1 MISPPNRL
9 SSEFADQKIIELN
22 ENQNKA
28 VMLPENIN
36 ALILA
41 GAGSGKTRVLTSRI
55 NYLVSN
61 KNHHIGEILAVTF
74 TNKAASEMKQRL
86 SFLLMRPIERM
97 WVGTFHSLAHRLLR
111 SHPIEAN
118 LSPTFQ
124 ILDAQDQY
132 RIVKRLMKENGVDET
147 KFPIRKVQ
155 WFINQQKDEG
165 ILPQNID
172 AGYNFFVKQSAK
184 VFDLYEKHCQ
194 VNDLVDFAGLLVKSF
209 ELLKNNQTLLD
220 YYQKKFRHILVDEF
234 QDTNRIQY
242 QWIKILHN
250 RSNHVFCVGDDDQ
263 SIYGWRG
270 ARIENIQKIENDF
283 SPIEVIKLEQNYRST
298 GNILSASNALIANN
312 KNRLEKSLW
321 TESGNG
327 DLINVFNA
335 RTETEEA
342 QYIIGEIQ
350 TQFNQGRNLDE
361 CAILYRS
368 NAQSRVFEESL
379 IKHNLNYRIYGGLR
393 FFERAEIKDA
403 MGYVRLIENTSD
415 SVAFERI
422 VNFPTRGVGLS
433 TIEKI
438 RSYSSENNMDLFQ
451 SSIAIVEALPTRA
464 SNALQ
469 SFIHLIEAINDSTKN
484 LTLSEKIDSILIQ
497 SGLMTH
503 YANDKTDKAGSKRE
517 NLDELV
523 TAATQYVHEE
533 GNEMNETQGFVALA
547 TLDSSGESNQSNQKS
562 VQLMTVHSAKG
573 LEFPVVFLVGLE
585 EDLFPSRQSKDEP
598 HLLDEERRL
607 CYVGMTRAMK
617 SLTLSYASRRFLHG
631 QSFYSVNSRF
641 LNEIPRKFLNY
652 IKNPNSESRTI
663 TYENN
668 NSSAKIVSS
677 KSDSIYSVGQ
687 VVKHSKFGM
696 GTIVNYEGSGDSMR
710 LQINFQKAGT
720 KWLISSYANL
730 EIV

>member
-1 MISPPNRL
+1 MISPPIV
-9 SSEFADQKIIELN
+9 DGLN
-22 ENQNKA
+22 EKQQQSVA
-28 VMLPENIN
+28 LDEDIN

-41 GAGSGKTRVLTSRI
+41 GAGSGKTRVLTHRI
-55 NYLVSN
+55 HYLVST
-61 KNHHIGEILAVTF
+61 KNYHVDDILAVTF
-74 TNKAASEMKQRL
+74 TNKAANEMKERL
-86 SFLLMRPIERM
+86 SDLLRRPIGRM

-111 SHPIEAN
+111 THPIEAN

-124 ILDAQDQY
+124 ILDAQDQF
-132 RIVKRLMKENGVDET
+132 RIIKRLMKENGVDET
-147 KFPIRKVQ
+147 KFPIKKVQ

-165 ILPQNID
+165 ILPHEID

-194 VNDLVDFAGLLVKSF
+194 VNDLVDFAGLLVKSYG
-209 ELLKNNQTLLD
+209 LLKNNQSLLEH
-220 YYQKKFRHILVDEF
+220 YQNKFRHILVDEF

-242 QWIKILHN
+242 QFIKILHN
-250 RSNHVFCVGDDDQ
+250 QTNHVFCVGDDDQ

-270 ARIENIQKIENDF
+270 AKIENIQKIENDF
-283 SPIEVIKLEQNYRST
+283 KPIQVIKLEQNYRST

-312 KNRLEKSLW
+312 QNRLEKSLW
-321 TESGNG
+321 TESGDG
-327 DLINVFNA
+327 DLINVLNA

-342 QYIIGEIQ
+342 QYVVGEIQ

-379 IKHNLNYRIYGGLR
+379 IKQNLNYRIYGGLR

-403 MGYVRLIENTSD
+403 MGYIRLIENTSD
-415 SVAFERI
+415 NIAFERI
-422 VNFPTRGVGLS
+422 VNFPTRGIGLS

-438 RSYSSENNMDLFQ
+438 RSYANENQTNLFQ
-451 SSIAIVEALPTRA
+451 SSIAIVDSLPSRA
-464 SNALQ
+464 ANALQ
-469 SFIHLIEAINDSTKN
+469 SFIHLIEAISDSSKN
-484 LTLSEKIDSILIQ
+484 LILNEKVDSILLQ
-497 SGLMTH
+497 SGLMSH
-503 YANDKTDKAGSKRE
+503 YANDKSDKAGSKRE

-533 GNEMNETQGFVALA
+533 DNEMNETQGFIALA
-547 TLDSSGESNQSNQKS
+547 TLDSSGESNQSNQSS

-631 QSFYSVNSRF
+631 QSFYSLSSRF
-641 LNEIPRKFLNY
+641 LDEIPKSFLNY
-652 IKNPNSESRTI
+652 IKNESTENSYQG
-663 TYENN
+663 YEKNTN
-668 NSSAKIVSS
+668 VSN
-677 KSDSIYSVGQ
+677 KMIATSDSIYSIGQ
-687 VVKHSKFGM
+687 VVKHAKFGL
-696 GTIVNYEGSGDSMR
+696 GTILNYEGSGDSMR

>member
-1 MISPPNRL
+1 MISPPI
-9 SSEFADQKIIELN
+9 ADGLN
-22 ENQNKA
+22 EKQQQSVA
-28 VMLPENIN
+28 LDEDIN

-41 GAGSGKTRVLTSRI
+41 GAGSGKTRVLTHRI
-55 NYLVSN
+55 HYLVST
-61 KNHHIGEILAVTF
+61 KNHHVDEILAVTF
-74 TNKAASEMKQRL
+74 TNKAATEMKERL
-86 SFLLMRPIERM
+86 SELLRRPIGRM

-111 SHPIEAN
+111 THPVEAN

-124 ILDAQDQY
+124 ILDAQDQF

-147 KFPIRKVQ
+147 KFPIKKVQ

-165 ILPQNID
+165 ILPHQID
-172 AGYNFFVKQSAK
+172 PEHNYFVKQSAK

-194 VNDLVDFAGLLVKSF
+194 ANDLVDFAGLLVKSY
-209 ELLKNNQTLLD
+209 ELLKNNQSLLD

-242 QWIKILHN
+242 QFIKILY
-250 RSNHVFCVGDDDQ
+250 SQGNHVFCVGDDDQ

-283 SPIEVIKLEQNYRST
+283 KPIQVIKLEQNYRST
-298 GNILSASNALIANN
+298 GNILSASNAVIANN
-312 KNRLEKSLW
+312 PNRLEKSLW
-321 TESGNG
+321 TESGDG

-342 QYIIGEIQ
+342 QYVVGEIQ
-350 TQFNQGRNLDE
+350 SQFNQGRNLNE

-379 IKHNLNYRIYGGLR
+379 IKRNLNYRIYGGLR

-415 SVAFERI
+415 NIAFERI
-422 VNFPTRGVGLS
+422 VNFPTRGIGLS

-438 RSYSSENNMDLFQ
+438 RSNAIKNHTDLFQ
-451 SSIAIVEALPTRA
+451 SSIAIVESLPARA
-464 SNALQ
+464 SNSLQ
-469 SFIHLIEAINDSTKN
+469 TFIHLIEAISDSTKN
-484 LTLSEKIDSILIQ
+484 LTLSEKVDSILLQ
-497 SGLMTH
+497 SGLMSH
-503 YANDKTDKAGSKRE
+503 YSNDKTDKAGSKRE

-533 GNEMNETQGFVALA
+533 DNEMNETQGFIALA
-547 TLDSSGESNQSNQKS
+547 TLDSSGESNQSNQS
-562 VQLMTVHSAKG
+562 CVQLMTVHSAKG

-617 SLTLSYASRRFLHG
+617 SLTLTYASRRFLHG
-631 QSFYSVNSRF
+631 QSFYSLNSRF
-641 LNEIPRKFLNY
+641 LDEIPRSFLNY
-652 IKNPNSESRTI
+652 IKNPNSEN
-663 TYENN
+663 TYGGYKKNTN
-668 NSSAKIVSS
+668 DSKKMVSTT
-677 KSDSIYSVGQ
+677 DSIYSIGQ
-687 VVKHSKFGM
+687 VVKHSKFGL

-710 LQINFQKAGT
+710 LQIKFQKVGT

-730 EIV
+730 ELV

>member
-1 MISPPNRL
+1 MISPPIV
-9 SSEFADQKIIELN
+9 DGLN
-22 ENQNKA
+22 EKQQQSVA
-28 VMLPENIN
+28 LDENIN

-41 GAGSGKTRVLTSRI
+41 GAGSGKTRVLTHRI
-55 NYLVSN
+55 HYLVST
-61 KNHHIGEILAVTF
+61 KNYHVDDILAVTF
-74 TNKAASEMKQRL
+74 TNKAANEMKERL
-86 SFLLMRPIERM
+86 SDLLRRPIGRM
-97 WVGTFHSLAHRLLR
+97 WIGTFHSLAHRLLR
-111 SHPIEAN
+111 THPIEAN

-124 ILDAQDQY
+124 ILDAQDQF
-132 RIVKRLMKENGVDET
+132 RIIKRLMKENGVDET
-147 KFPIRKVQ
+147 KFPIKKVQ

-165 ILPQNID
+165 ILPHEID
-172 AGYNFFVKQSAK
+172 AGYNFFIKQSAK

-194 VNDLVDFAGLLVKSF
+194 VNDLVDFAGLLVKSYG
-209 ELLKNNQTLLD
+209 LLKNNQSLLEH
-220 YYQKKFRHILVDEF
+220 YQNKFRHILVDEF

-242 QWIKILHN
+242 QFIKILHN
-250 RSNHVFCVGDDDQ
+250 QKNHVFCVGDDDQ

-270 ARIENIQKIENDF
+270 AKIENIQKIENDF
-283 SPIEVIKLEQNYRST
+283 KPIQVIKLEQNYRST

-312 KNRLEKSLW
+312 QNRLEKSLW
-321 TESGNG
+321 TESGDG
-327 DLINVFNA
+327 DLINVLNA

-342 QYIIGEIQ
+342 QYVVGEIQ

-379 IKHNLNYRIYGGLR
+379 IKQNLNYRIYGGLR

-403 MGYVRLIENTSD
+403 MGYIRLIENTSD
-415 SVAFERI
+415 NIAFERI
-422 VNFPTRGVGLS
+422 VNFPTRGIGLS

-438 RSYSSENNMDLFQ
+438 RSYANENQTNLFQ
-451 SSIAIVEALPTRA
+451 SSIAIVDSLPSRA
-464 SNALQ
+464 ANALQ
-469 SFIHLIEAINDSTKN
+469 SFIHLIEAISDSSKN
-484 LTLSEKIDSILIQ
+484 LILNEKVDSILLQ
-497 SGLMTH
+497 SGLMSH
-503 YANDKTDKAGSKRE
+503 YANDKSDKAGSKRE

-533 GNEMNETQGFVALA
+533 DNEMNETQGFIALA
-547 TLDSSGESNQSNQKS
+547 TLDSSGESNQSNQSS

-631 QSFYSVNSRF
+631 QSFYSLSSRF
-641 LNEIPRKFLNY
+641 LDEIPKSFLNY
-652 IKNPNSESRTI
+652 IKNESTENSYQR
-663 TYENN
+663 YEKNTN
-668 NSSAKIVSS
+668 VSN
-677 KSDSIYSVGQ
+677 KMIATSDSIYSIGQ
-687 VVKHSKFGM
+687 VVKHAKFGL
-696 GTIVNYEGSGDSMR
+696 GTILNYEGSGDSMR

>member
-1 MISPPNRL
+1 MISP
-9 SSEFADQKIIELN
+9 SMADELN
-22 ENQNKA
+22 EKQQQSVALKED
-28 VMLPENIN
+28 VN

-41 GAGSGKTRVLTSRI
+41 GAGSGKTRVLTHRI
-55 NYLVSN
+55 HYLVST
-61 KNHHIGEILAVTF
+61 KNHHVDDILAVTF
-74 TNKAASEMKQRL
+74 TNKAANEMKERL
-86 SFLLMRPIERM
+86 SELLRRPIGRM

-111 SHPIEAN
+111 THPVEAN

-124 ILDAQDQY
+124 ILDAQDQF

-147 KFPIRKVQ
+147 KFPIKKVQ

-165 ILPQNID
+165 ILPHQID
-172 AGYNFFVKQSAK
+172 AEHNYFVKQSAK
-184 VFDLYEKHCQ
+184 IFDFYEKHCQ
-194 VNDLVDFAGLLVKSF
+194 TNDLVDFAGLLVKSY
-209 ELLKNNQTLLD
+209 ELLKNNQSLLD
-220 YYQKKFRHILVDEF
+220 HYQKKFRHILVDEF

-242 QWIKILHN
+242 QWIKLLHTQQ
-250 RSNHVFCVGDDDQ
+250 NHIFCVGDDDQ

-283 SPIEVIKLEQNYRST
+283 KPIQVIKLEQNYRST
-298 GNILSASNALIANN
+298 GNILSASNAVIANN

-321 TESGNG
+321 TKSGDG
-327 DLINVFNA
+327 ELINVFNA

-342 QYIIGEIQ
+342 QYVVSEVEN
-350 TQFNQGRNLDE
+350 QFNQGRNLSE

-379 IKHNLNYRIYGGLR
+379 IKRNLNYRIYGGLR

-403 MGYVRLIENTSD
+403 MGYVRLIENRSD
-415 SVAFERI
+415 NIAFERI
-422 VNFPTRGVGLS
+422 VNFPTRGIGLS

-438 RSYSSENNMDLFQ
+438 RSHATENHTDLFQ
-451 SSIAIVEALPTRA
+451 SSIAIVNSLPARA

-469 SFIHLIEAINDSTKN
+469 AFINLIEAISDSSKN
-484 LTLSEKIDSILIQ
+484 LTLSEKVDSILMQ
-497 SGLMTH
+497 SGLMSH

-533 GNEMNETQGFVALA
+533 DNEMNETQGFIALA
-547 TLDSSGESNQSNQKS
+547 TLDSSGESNQSNQNC

-607 CYVGMTRAMK
+607 CYVGMTRAMNT
-617 SLTLSYASRRFLHG
+617 LTLSYASKRFIHG
-631 QSFYSVNSRF
+631 NSFYSMASRF
-641 LNEIPRKFLNY
+641 LDEIPINYLNY
-652 IKNPNSESRTI
+652 IKNSSSGVNMRNPKDNQSHYTKMTSS
-663 TYENN
+663 
-668 NSSAKIVSS
+668 NSSMY
-677 KSDSIYSVGQ
+677 SIGQ
-687 VVKHSKFGM
+687 VVKHAKFGL
-696 GTIVNYEGSGDSMR
+696 GTVVNCEGSGDSMR
-710 LQINFQKAGT
+710 LQIKFQKVGT

-730 EIV
+730 ELA

>member
-1 MISPPNRL
+1 MISPPIV
-9 SSEFADQKIIELN
+9 DGLN
-22 ENQNKA
+22 EKQQQSVA
-28 VMLPENIN
+28 LDEDIN

-41 GAGSGKTRVLTSRI
+41 GAGSGKTRVLTHRI
-55 NYLVSN
+55 HYLVST
-61 KNHHIGEILAVTF
+61 KNYHVDDILAVTF
-74 TNKAASEMKQRL
+74 TNKAANEMKERL
-86 SFLLMRPIERM
+86 SDLLRRPIGRM

-111 SHPIEAN
+111 THPIEAN

-124 ILDAQDQY
+124 ILDAQDQF
-132 RIVKRLMKENGVDET
+132 RIIKRLMKENGVDET
-147 KFPIRKVQ
+147 KFPIKKVQ

-165 ILPQNID
+165 ILPHEID

-184 VFDLYEKHCQ
+184 VFDLYERHCQ
-194 VNDLVDFAGLLVKSF
+194 VNDLVDFAGLLVKSYG
-209 ELLKNNQTLLD
+209 LLKNNQSLLEH
-220 YYQKKFRHILVDEF
+220 YQNKFRHILVDEF

-242 QWIKILHN
+242 QFIKILHN
-250 RSNHVFCVGDDDQ
+250 QTNHVFCVGDDDQ

-270 ARIENIQKIENDF
+270 AKIENIQKIENDF
-283 SPIEVIKLEQNYRST
+283 KPIQVIKLEQNYRST

-312 KNRLEKSLW
+312 QNRLEKSLW
-321 TESGNG
+321 TESGDG
-327 DLINVFNA
+327 DLINVLNA

-342 QYIIGEIQ
+342 QYVVGEIQ

-379 IKHNLNYRIYGGLR
+379 IKQNLNYRIYGGLR

-403 MGYVRLIENTSD
+403 MGYIRLIENTSD
-415 SVAFERI
+415 NIAFERI
-422 VNFPTRGVGLS
+422 VNFPTRGIGLS

-438 RSYSSENNMDLFQ
+438 RSYANENQTNLFQ
-451 SSIAIVEALPTRA
+451 SSIAIVDSLPSRA
-464 SNALQ
+464 ANALQ
-469 SFIHLIEAINDSTKN
+469 SFIHLIEAISDSSKN
-484 LTLSEKIDSILIQ
+484 LILNEKVDSILLQ
-497 SGLMTH
+497 SGLMSH
-503 YANDKTDKAGSKRE
+503 YANDKSDKAGSKRE

-533 GNEMNETQGFVALA
+533 DNEMNETQGFIALA
-547 TLDSSGESNQSNQKS
+547 TLDSSGESNQSNQSS

-631 QSFYSVNSRF
+631 QSFYSLSSRF
-641 LNEIPRKFLNY
+641 LDEIPKSFLNY
-652 IKNPNSESRTI
+652 IKNESTENSYQG
-663 TYENN
+663 YEKNTN
-668 NSSAKIVSS
+668 VSN
-677 KSDSIYSVGQ
+677 KMIATSDSIYSIGQ
-687 VVKHSKFGM
+687 VVKHAKFGL
-696 GTIVNYEGSGDSMR
+696 GTILNYEGSGDSMR

>member
-1 MISPPNRL
+1 MS
-9 SSEFADQKIIELN
+9 DELN
-22 ENQNKA
+22 EKQQQSVA
-28 VMLPENIN
+28 LEEDVN

-41 GAGSGKTRVLTSRI
+41 GAGSGKTRVLTHRI
-55 NYLVSN
+55 HYLVST
-61 KNHHIGEILAVTF
+61 KNHHVDDILAVTF
-74 TNKAASEMKQRL
+74 TNKAANEMKERL
-86 SFLLMRPIERM
+86 SELLRRPIGRM

-111 SHPIEAN
+111 THPVEAN

-124 ILDAQDQY
+124 ILDAQDQF

-147 KFPIRKVQ
+147 KFPIKKVQ

-165 ILPQNID
+165 ILPHQID
-172 AGYNFFVKQSAK
+172 AEHNYFVKQSAK
-184 VFDLYEKHCQ
+184 IFDFYEKHCQ
-194 VNDLVDFAGLLVKSF
+194 TNDLVDFAGLLVKSY
-209 ELLKNNQTLLD
+209 ELLKNNQSLLD
-220 YYQKKFRHILVDEF
+220 HYQKKFRHILVDEF

-242 QWIKILHN
+242 QWIKLLHTQQ
-250 RSNHVFCVGDDDQ
+250 NHIFCVGDDDQ

-283 SPIEVIKLEQNYRST
+283 KPIQVIKLEQNYRST
-298 GNILSASNALIANN
+298 GNILSASNAVIANN

-321 TESGNG
+321 TKSGDG
-327 DLINVFNA
+327 ELINVFNA

-342 QYIIGEIQ
+342 QYVVSEVEN
-350 TQFNQGRNLDE
+350 QFNQGRNLSE

-379 IKHNLNYRIYGGLR
+379 IKRNLNYRIYGGLR

-403 MGYVRLIENTSD
+403 MGYVRLIENRSD
-415 SVAFERI
+415 NIAFERI
-422 VNFPTRGVGLS
+422 VNFPTRGIGLS

-438 RSYSSENNMDLFQ
+438 RSHATENHTDLFQ
-451 SSIAIVEALPTRA
+451 SSIAIVNSLPARA

-469 SFIHLIEAINDSTKN
+469 AFINLIEAISDSSKH
-484 LTLSEKIDSILIQ
+484 LTLSEKVDSILIQ
-497 SGLMTH
+497 SELMAH

-533 GNEMNETQGFVALA
+533 DNEMNETQGFIALA
-547 TLDSSGESNQSNQKS
+547 TLDSSGESNQSNQNC

-607 CYVGMTRAMK
+607 CYVGMTRAMNT
-617 SLTLSYASRRFLHG
+617 LTLSYASKRFIHG
-631 QSFYSVNSRF
+631 NSFYSMASRF
-641 LNEIPRKFLNY
+641 LDEIPINYLNY
-652 IKNPNSESRTI
+652 IKNSSSGVNMRNPKDNQSHYTKMTSS
-663 TYENN
+663 
-668 NSSAKIVSS
+668 NSSMY
-677 KSDSIYSVGQ
+677 SIGQ
-687 VVKHSKFGM
+687 VVKHAKFGL
-696 GTIVNYEGSGDSMR
+696 GTVVNCEGSGDSMR
-710 LQINFQKAGT
+710 LQIKFQKVGT

-730 EIV
+730 ELV

>member
-1 MISPPNRL
+1 MISPPIV
-9 SSEFADQKIIELN
+9 DGLN
-22 ENQNKA
+22 EKQQQSVA
-28 VMLPENIN
+28 LDEDIN

-41 GAGSGKTRVLTSRI
+41 GAGSGKTRVLTHRI
-55 NYLVSN
+55 HYLVST
-61 KNHHIGEILAVTF
+61 KNYHVDDILAVTF
-74 TNKAASEMKQRL
+74 TNKAANEMKERL
-86 SFLLMRPIERM
+86 SDLLRRPIGRM

-111 SHPIEAN
+111 THPIEAN

-124 ILDAQDQY
+124 ILDAQDQF
-132 RIVKRLMKENGVDET
+132 RIIKRLMKENGVDET
-147 KFPIRKVQ
+147 KFPIKKVQ

-165 ILPQNID
+165 ILPHEID

-184 VFDLYEKHCQ
+184 VFELYEKHCQ
-194 VNDLVDFAGLLVKSF
+194 VNDLVDFAGLLVKSYG
-209 ELLKNNQTLLD
+209 LLKNNQSLLEH
-220 YYQKKFRHILVDEF
+220 YQNKFRHILVDEF

-242 QWIKILHN
+242 QFIKILHN
-250 RSNHVFCVGDDDQ
+250 QTNHVFCVGDDDQ

-270 ARIENIQKIENDF
+270 AKIENIQKIENDF
-283 SPIEVIKLEQNYRST
+283 KPIQVIKLEQNYRST

-312 KNRLEKSLW
+312 QNRLEKSLW
-321 TESGNG
+321 TESGDG
-327 DLINVFNA
+327 DLINVLNA

-342 QYIIGEIQ
+342 QYVVGEIQ

-379 IKHNLNYRIYGGLR
+379 IKQNLNYRIYGGLR

-403 MGYVRLIENTSD
+403 MGYIRLIENTSD
-415 SVAFERI
+415 NIAFERI
-422 VNFPTRGVGLS
+422 VNFPTRGIGLS

-438 RSYSSENNMDLFQ
+438 RSYANENQTNLFQ
-451 SSIAIVEALPTRA
+451 SSIAIVDSLPSRA
-464 SNALQ
+464 ANALQ
-469 SFIHLIEAINDSTKN
+469 SFIHLIEAISDSSKN
-484 LTLSEKIDSILIQ
+484 LILDEKVDSILLQ
-497 SGLMTH
+497 SGLMSH
-503 YANDKTDKAGSKRE
+503 YANDKSDKAGSKRE

-533 GNEMNETQGFVALA
+533 DNEMNETQGFIALA
-547 TLDSSGESNQSNQKS
+547 TLDSSGESNQSNQSS

-631 QSFYSVNSRF
+631 QSFYSLSSRF
-641 LNEIPRKFLNY
+641 LDEIPKSFLNY
-652 IKNPNSESRTI
+652 IKNESTENSYQRYEKSTNESNKMIAT
-663 TYENN
+663 
-668 NSSAKIVSS
+668 
-677 KSDSIYSVGQ
+677 SDSIYSIGQ
-687 VVKHSKFGM
+687 VVKHAKFGL
-696 GTIVNYEGSGDSMR
+696 GTILNYEGSGDSMR

>member
-1 MISPPNRL
+1 MISPPI
-9 SSEFADQKIIELN
+9 ADGLN
-22 ENQNKA
+22 EKQQQS
-28 VMLPENIN
+28 VVLSEDVN

-41 GAGSGKTRVLTSRI
+41 GAGSGKTRVLTHRI
-55 NYLVSN
+55 HYLVSE
-61 KNHHIGEILAVTF
+61 KNHHVDDILAVTF
-74 TNKAASEMKQRL
+74 TNKAANEMKERL
-86 SFLLMRPIERM
+86 TNLLRQPIGRM

-111 SHPIEAN
+111 THPLEAK

-124 ILDAQDQY
+124 ILDSQDQF
-132 RIVKRLMKENGVDET
+132 RIVKRLMKENGIDET

-194 VNDLVDFAGLLVKSF
+194 ANDLVDFAGLLVKSY
-209 ELLKNNQTLLD
+209 ELLKNNQNLLD
-220 YYQKKFRHILVDEF
+220 YYQKKFCHILVDEF

-242 QWIKILHN
+242 QFIKILHN
-250 RSNHVFCVGDDDQ
+250 QNNHVFCVGDDDQ

-270 ARIENIQKIENDF
+270 ARVENIQKIENDF
-283 SPIEVIKLEQNYRST
+283 KPIKVIKLEQNYRST
-298 GNILSASNALIANN
+298 GNILSASNALIAKNQ
-312 KNRLEKSLW
+312 NRLEKSLW
-321 TESGNG
+321 TESGDG
-327 DLINVFNA
+327 DLINIFNA

-342 QYIIGEIQ
+342 QYVVSEIENH
-350 TQFNQGRNLDE
+350 FNQGKNLSE

-379 IKHNLNYRIYGGLR
+379 IKRNINYRIYGGLR

-403 MGYVRLIENTSD
+403 MGYIRLAENTSD
-415 SVAFERI
+415 NIAFERV
-422 VNFPTRGVGLS
+422 VNFPTRGIGIS

-438 RSYSSENNMDLFQ
+438 RSHAAENHTDLFQ
-451 SSIAIVEALPTRA
+451 SSLAIIESLPARA
-464 SNALQ
+464 ENALQ
-469 SFIHLIEAINDSTKN
+469 GFIHLIEALIDSTKN
-484 LTLSEKIDSILIQ
+484 LTLSEKVDSTLLQ

-523 TAATQYVHEE
+523 TAAKQYVHENE
-533 GNEMNETQGFVALA
+533 SEMNETQGFIALA
-547 TLDSSGESNQSNQKS
+547 TLDSSGESNQSSQES

-607 CYVGMTRAMK
+607 CYVGMTRAMQ

-631 QSFYSVNSRF
+631 QSFYSLNSRF
-641 LNEIPRKFLNY
+641 LDEIPKSFLNY
-652 IKNPNSESRTI
+652 IKNPNSDYT
-663 TYENN
+663 TTAYEDVK
-668 NSSAKIVSS
+668 SSPQKMVSS
-677 KSDSIYSVGQ
+677 SSSSIYSIGQ
-687 VVKHSKFGM
+687 VVNHAKFGH
-696 GTIVNYEGSGDSMR
+696 GTILNYEGSGDSMR
-710 LQINFQKAGT
+710 LQIKFQKAGT
-720 KWLISSYANL
+720 KWLISSYAKL

>member
-1 MISPPNRL
+1 MISPPI
-9 SSEFADQKIIELN
+9 ADGLN
-22 ENQNKA
+22 EKQQQSVA
-28 VMLPENIN
+28 LDEDIN

-41 GAGSGKTRVLTSRI
+41 GAGSGKTRVLTHRI
-55 NYLVSN
+55 HYLVST
-61 KNHHIGEILAVTF
+61 KNHHVDEILAVTF
-74 TNKAASEMKQRL
+74 TNKAATEMKERL
-86 SFLLMRPIERM
+86 SELLRRPIGRM

-111 SHPIEAN
+111 THPVEAN

-124 ILDAQDQY
+124 ILDAQDQF

-147 KFPIRKVQ
+147 KFPIKKVQ

-165 ILPQNID
+165 ILPHQID
-172 AGYNFFVKQSAK
+172 AGHNYFVKQSAK

-194 VNDLVDFAGLLVKSF
+194 ANDLVDFAGLLVKSY
-209 ELLKNNQTLLD
+209 ELLKNNQSLLD

-242 QWIKILHN
+242 QFIKILY
-250 RSNHVFCVGDDDQ
+250 SQGNHVFCVGDDDQ

-283 SPIEVIKLEQNYRST
+283 KPIKVIKLEQNYRST

-312 KNRLEKSLW
+312 PNRLEKSLW
-321 TESGNG
+321 TESGDG

-342 QYIIGEIQ
+342 QYVVGEIQ
-350 TQFNQGRNLDE
+350 SQFNQGRNLNE

-379 IKHNLNYRIYGGLR
+379 IKRNLNYRIYGGLR

-415 SVAFERI
+415 NIAFERI
-422 VNFPTRGVGLS
+422 VNFPTRGIGLS

-438 RSYSSENNMDLFQ
+438 RSHAIDNHTDLFQ
-451 SSIAIVEALPTRA
+451 SSIAIVESLPARA
-464 SNALQ
+464 SNSLQ
-469 SFIHLIEAINDSTKN
+469 TFIHLIEAISDSTKN
-484 LTLSEKIDSILIQ
+484 LTLSEKVDSILLQ
-497 SGLMTH
+497 SGLMSH
-503 YANDKTDKAGSKRE
+503 YSNDKTDKAGSKRE

-533 GNEMNETQGFVALA
+533 DNEMNETQGFIALA
-547 TLDSSGESNQSNQKS
+547 TLDSSGESNQSNQS
-562 VQLMTVHSAKG
+562 CVQLMTVHSAKG

-617 SLTLSYASRRFLHG
+617 SLTLTYASRRFLHG
-631 QSFYSVNSRF
+631 QSFYSLNSRF
-641 LNEIPRKFLNY
+641 LDEIPRDFLNY
-652 IKNPNSESRTI
+652 IKNPNSGDDERFSKNTS
-663 TYENN
+663 TF
-668 NSSAKIVSS
+668 SKKMVSS
-677 KSDSIYSVGQ
+677 KSSSIYSIGQ
-687 VVKHSKFGM
+687 VVKHSKFGL

-710 LQINFQKAGT
+710 LQIKFQKVGT

-730 EIV
+730 ELV

>member
-1 MISPPNRL
+1 MISPPI
-9 SSEFADQKIIELN
+9 ADGLN
-22 ENQNKA
+22 EKQQQSVALN
-28 VMLPENIN
+28 EDIN

-41 GAGSGKTRVLTSRI
+41 GAGSGKTRVLTHRI
-55 NYLVSN
+55 HYLVST
-61 KNHHIGEILAVTF
+61 KNHHVDDILAVTF
-74 TNKAASEMKQRL
+74 TNKAANEMKERL
-86 SFLLMRPIERM
+86 SDLLRRPIGRM

-111 SHPIEAN
+111 THPAEAN

-124 ILDAQDQY
+124 ILDAQDQF

-147 KFPIRKVQ
+147 KFPIKKIQ

-165 ILPQNID
+165 ILPKDID
-172 AGYNFFVKQSAK
+172 AGYNYFVKQSAK
-184 VFDLYEKHCQ
+184 IFDLYETHCQ
-194 VNDLVDFAGLLVKSF
+194 ANDLVDFAGLLVKSY
-209 ELLKNNQTLLD
+209 ELLKNNQSLLSH
-220 YYQKKFRHILVDEF
+220 YQKKFHHILVDEF

-242 QWIKILHN
+242 QFIKILYSQ
-250 RSNHVFCVGDDDQ
+250 SNHVFCVGDDDQ

-283 SPIEVIKLEQNYRST
+283 KPIKVIKLEQNYRST

-312 KNRLEKSLW
+312 PNRLEKSLW
-321 TESGNG
+321 TESGDG

-342 QYIIGEIQ
+342 QYVIGEIQ
-350 TQFNQGRNLDE
+350 SQFNQGRNLNE

-403 MGYVRLIENTSD
+403 MGYVRLIENRSD
-415 SVAFERI
+415 NIAFERI
-422 VNFPTRGVGLS
+422 VNFPTRGIGLS

-438 RSYSSENNMDLFQ
+438 RSHAIEKHTDLFQ
-451 SSIAIVEALPTRA
+451 SSIAIVESLPARA
-464 SNALQ
+464 ANALQ
-469 SFIHLIEAINDSTKN
+469 AFIHLIEAISDSTKN
-484 LTLSEKIDSILIQ
+484 LTLSEKVDSILLQ
-497 SGLMTH
+497 SGLMSH

-523 TAATQYVHEE
+523 TAATQYVDEE
-533 GNEMNETQGFVALA
+533 DNEMNETQGFIALA
-547 TLDSSGESNQSNQKS
+547 TLDSSGESNQSNQNC

-585 EDLFPSRQSKDEP
+585 EDLFPSRQSKDET

-607 CYVGMTRAMK
+607 CYVGMTRAMQ
-617 SLTLSYASRRFLHG
+617 SLTLSYASKRFLHG
-631 QSFYSVNSRF
+631 QSFYSLNSRF
-641 LNEIPRKFLNY
+641 LDEIPRNFLNY
-652 IKNPNSESRTI
+652 IKNPNNESVTKS
-663 TYENN
+663 YEN
-668 NSSAKIVSS
+668 SDAFSKKMVSS
-677 KSDSIYSVGQ
+677 KSDSIYSIGQ
-687 VVKHSKFGM
+687 VVKHSKFGL
-696 GTIVNYEGSGDSMR
+696 GTILNYEGSGDSMR
-710 LQINFQKAGT
+710 LQIKFQKVGT

>member
-1 MISPPNRL
+1 MISPPIV
-9 SSEFADQKIIELN
+9 DGLN
-22 ENQNKA
+22 EKQQQSVA
-28 VMLPENIN
+28 LDEDIN

-41 GAGSGKTRVLTSRI
+41 GAGSGKTRVLTHRI
-55 NYLVSN
+55 HYLVST
-61 KNHHIGEILAVTF
+61 KNYHVDDILAVTF
-74 TNKAASEMKQRL
+74 TNKAANEMKERL
-86 SFLLMRPIERM
+86 SDLLRRPIGRM

-111 SHPIEAN
+111 THPIEAN

-124 ILDAQDQY
+124 ILDAQDQF
-132 RIVKRLMKENGVDET
+132 RIIKRLMKENGVDET
-147 KFPIRKVQ
+147 KFPIKKVQ

-165 ILPQNID
+165 ILPHEID

-184 VFDLYEKHCQ
+184 VFDLYERHCQ
-194 VNDLVDFAGLLVKSF
+194 VNDLVDFAGLLVKSYG
-209 ELLKNNQTLLD
+209 LLKNNQSLLEH
-220 YYQKKFRHILVDEF
+220 YQNKFRHILVDEF

-242 QWIKILHN
+242 QFIKILHN
-250 RSNHVFCVGDDDQ
+250 QTNHVFCVGDDDQ

-270 ARIENIQKIENDF
+270 AKIENIQKIENDF
-283 SPIEVIKLEQNYRST
+283 KPIQVIKLEQNYRST

-312 KNRLEKSLW
+312 QNRLEKSLW
-321 TESGNG
+321 TESGDG
-327 DLINVFNA
+327 DLINVLNA

-342 QYIIGEIQ
+342 QYVVGEIQ

-368 NAQSRVFEESL
+368 NAQSRGFEESL
-379 IKHNLNYRIYGGLR
+379 IKQNLNYRIYGGLR

-403 MGYVRLIENTSD
+403 MGYIRLIENTSD
-415 SVAFERI
+415 NIAFERI
-422 VNFPTRGVGLS
+422 VNFPTRGIGLS

-438 RSYSSENNMDLFQ
+438 RSYANENQTNLFQ
-451 SSIAIVEALPTRA
+451 SSIAIIDSLPSRA
-464 SNALQ
+464 ANALQ
-469 SFIHLIEAINDSTKN
+469 SFIHLIEAISDSSKN
-484 LTLSEKIDSILIQ
+484 LILNEKVDSILLQ
-497 SGLMTH
+497 SGLMSH
-503 YANDKTDKAGSKRE
+503 YANDKSDKAGSKRE

-533 GNEMNETQGFVALA
+533 DNEMNETQGFIALA
-547 TLDSSGESNQSNQKS
+547 TLDSSGESNQRNQSS

-631 QSFYSVNSRF
+631 QSFYSLSSRF
-641 LNEIPRKFLNY
+641 LDEIPKSFLNY
-652 IKNPNSESRTI
+652 IKNESTENSYQG
-663 TYENN
+663 YEKNTN
-668 NSSAKIVSS
+668 VSN
-677 KSDSIYSVGQ
+677 KMIATSDSIYSIGQ
-687 VVKHSKFGM
+687 VVKHAKFGL
-696 GTIVNYEGSGDSMR
+696 GTILNYEGSGDSMR
-710 LQINFQKAGT
+710 LQINFQRAGT

>member
-1 MISPPNRL
+1 MISPP
-9 SSEFADQKIIELN
+9 IIDGLN
-22 ENQNKA
+22 EKQQQSVA
-28 VMLPENIN
+28 LDEDIN

-41 GAGSGKTRVLTSRI
+41 GAGSGKTRVLTHRI
-55 NYLVSN
+55 HYLVST
-61 KNHHIGEILAVTF
+61 KNYHVDDILAVTF
-74 TNKAASEMKQRL
+74 TNKAANEMKERL
-86 SFLLMRPIERM
+86 SDLLRRPIGRM

-111 SHPIEAN
+111 THPIEAN

-124 ILDAQDQY
+124 ILDAQDQF
-132 RIVKRLMKENGVDET
+132 RIIKRLMKENGVDET
-147 KFPIRKVQ
+147 KFPIKKVQ

-165 ILPQNID
+165 ILPHEID

-194 VNDLVDFAGLLVKSF
+194 VNDLVDFAGLLVKSY
-209 ELLKNNQTLLD
+209 ELLKNNQSLLEH
-220 YYQKKFRHILVDEF
+220 YQKKFRHILVDEF

-242 QWIKILHN
+242 QFIKILHN
-250 RSNHVFCVGDDDQ
+250 QSNHVFCVGDDDQ

-270 ARIENIQKIENDF
+270 AKIENIQKIENDF
-283 SPIEVIKLEQNYRST
+283 KPIQVIKLEQNYRST

-312 KNRLEKSLW
+312 QNRLEKSLW
-321 TESGNG
+321 TESGDG
-327 DLINVFNA
+327 DLINVLNA

-342 QYIIGEIQ
+342 QYVVGEIQ

-379 IKHNLNYRIYGGLR
+379 IKQNLNYRIYGGLR

-403 MGYVRLIENTSD
+403 MGYIRLIENTSD
-415 SVAFERI
+415 NIAFERI
-422 VNFPTRGVGLS
+422 VNFPTRGIGLS

-438 RSYSSENNMDLFQ
+438 RSYANENQTNLFQ
-451 SSIAIVEALPTRA
+451 SSIAIVDSLPSRA
-464 SNALQ
+464 ANALQ
-469 SFIHLIEAINDSTKN
+469 SFIHLIEAISDSSKN
-484 LTLSEKIDSILIQ
+484 LILNEKVDSILLQ
-497 SGLMTH
+497 SGLMSH
-503 YANDKTDKAGSKRE
+503 YANDKSDKAGSKRE

-533 GNEMNETQGFVALA
+533 DNEMNETQGFIALA
-547 TLDSSGESNQSNQKS
+547 TLDSSGESNQSNQSS

-631 QSFYSVNSRF
+631 QSFYSLSSRF
-641 LNEIPRKFLNY
+641 LDEIPKSFLNY
-652 IKNPNSESRTI
+652 IKNESTENSYQG
-663 TYENN
+663 YEKNTN
-668 NSSAKIVSS
+668 VSN
-677 KSDSIYSVGQ
+677 KMIATSDSIYSIGQ
-687 VVKHSKFGM
+687 VVKHAKFGL
-696 GTIVNYEGSGDSMR
+696 GTILNYEGSGDSMR

-720 KWLISSYANL
+720 KWLICSYANL

>member
-1 MISPPNRL
+1 MISPP
-9 SSEFADQKIIELN
+9 IIDGLN
-22 ENQNKA
+22 EKQLQSVA
-28 VMLPENIN
+28 LDEDIN

-41 GAGSGKTRVLTSRI
+41 GAGSGKTRVLTHRI
-55 NYLVSN
+55 HYLVSI
-61 KNHHIGEILAVTF
+61 KNHHVDDILAVTF
-74 TNKAASEMKQRL
+74 TNKAANEMKERL
-86 SFLLMRPIERM
+86 SDLLRRPIGRM

-111 SHPIEAN
+111 THPMEAN

-124 ILDAQDQY
+124 ILDAQDQF
-132 RIVKRLMKENGVDET
+132 RIIKRLMKENGVDET
-147 KFPIRKVQ
+147 KFPIKKVQ

-165 ILPQNID
+165 ILPHEID

-184 VFDLYEKHCQ
+184 VFDLYERHCQ
-194 VNDLVDFAGLLVKSF
+194 VNDLVDFAGLLVKSYG
-209 ELLKNNQTLLD
+209 LLKNNQSLLEH
-220 YYQKKFRHILVDEF
+220 YQNKFRHILVDEF

-242 QWIKILHN
+242 QFIKILHN
-250 RSNHVFCVGDDDQ
+250 QSNHVFCVGDDDQ

-270 ARIENIQKIENDF
+270 AKIENIQKIENDF
-283 SPIEVIKLEQNYRST
+283 KPIQVIKLEQNYRST

-312 KNRLEKSLW
+312 QNRLEKSLW
-321 TESGNG
+321 TESGDG
-327 DLINVFNA
+327 DLINVLNA

-342 QYIIGEIQ
+342 QYVVGEIQ

-379 IKHNLNYRIYGGLR
+379 IKQNLNYRIYGGLR

-403 MGYVRLIENTSD
+403 MGYIRLIENTSD
-415 SVAFERI
+415 NIAFERI
-422 VNFPTRGVGLS
+422 VNFPTRGIGLS

-438 RSYSSENNMDLFQ
+438 RSYANENQTNLFQ
-451 SSIAIVEALPTRA
+451 SSIAIVDSLPSRA
-464 SNALQ
+464 ANALQ
-469 SFIHLIEAINDSTKN
+469 SFIHLIEAISDSSKN
-484 LTLSEKIDSILIQ
+484 LILNEKVDSILLQ
-497 SGLMTH
+497 SGLMSH
-503 YANDKTDKAGSKRE
+503 YANDKSDKAGSKRE

-533 GNEMNETQGFVALA
+533 DNEMNETQGFIALA
-547 TLDSSGESNQSNQKS
+547 TLDSSGESNQSNQSS

-631 QSFYSVNSRF
+631 QSFYSLSSRF
-641 LNEIPRKFLNY
+641 LDEIPKSFLNY
-652 IKNPNSESRTI
+652 IKNESTENSYQR
-663 TYENN
+663 YEKNTN
-668 NSSAKIVSS
+668 VSN
-677 KSDSIYSVGQ
+677 KMIATSDSIYSIGQ
-687 VVKHSKFGM
+687 VVKHSKFGL
-696 GTIVNYEGSGDSMR
+696 GTVLNYEGSGDSMR